1 MIPGVLRYEDGIE
14 VDDEIVVMTTKGEA
28 VALAI
33 AHMTTAVICTA
44 EQGVVARIKR
54 VIMARDVYPRRWG
67 LGPKALIKKKLISEG
82 RLEKYGG
89 YNELTPKQ
97 WKDLFSQ
104 HGIPT
109 LEQLG
114 SDRKRKRLDEGTDA
128 TADFTASPPTDPAII
143 GTVKKE
149 KKKKKK
155 KGSDDERL
163 VGMEF
168 GIESAGRDSDEEKV
182 LVIDQ
187 GLVEEDRKS
196 KKKKKKSKHSE
207 DMETNSVN

>member
-14 VDDEIVVMTTKGEA
+14 VEEEIVVMTTKGEA
-28 VALAI
+28 VALAV

-104 HGIPT
+104 YGIPT
-109 LEQLG
+109 LDELG
-114 SDRKRKRLDEGTDA
+114 SFRKRKREDEGTSA
-128 TADFTASPPTDPAII
+128 TADFTASPPTDPTIVGI
-143 GTVKKE
+143 VKKE

-155 KGSDDERL
+155 KDMDDEPL
-163 VGMEF
+163 VGMEL
-168 GIESAGRDSDEEKV
+168 GIERDSDEEKV

-187 GLVEEDRKS
+187 GLVEEGDAKI
-196 KKKKKKSKHSE
+196 KKKKKKSKQSS
-207 DMETNSVN
+207 DMETNSIN

>member
-14 VDDEIVVMTTKGEA
+14 VEEEIVVMTTKGEA

-44 EQGVVARIKR
+44 EQGIVARIKR

-67 LGPKALIKKKLISEG
+67 LGPKALIKKKLIAEG

-109 LEQLG
+109 LEELG
-114 SDRKRKRLDEGTDA
+114 GGQEAET
-128 TADFTASPPTDPAII
+128 I
-143 GTVKKE
+143 G
-149 KKKKKK
+149 
-155 KGSDDERL
+155 R
-163 VGMEF
+163 
-168 GIESAGRDSDEEKV
+168 GISS
-182 LVIDQ
+182 
-187 GLVEEDRKS
+187 S
-196 KKKKKKSKHSE
+196 
-207 DMETNSVN
+207 

>member
-14 VDDEIVVMTTKGEA
+14 VEEEIVVMTTKGEA

-33 AHMTTAVICTA
+33 AHMTTAVICTT

-89 YNELTPKQ
+89 YNEMTPKQ

-104 HGIPT
+104 HGIPM
-109 LEQLG
+109 LEELG
-114 SDRKRKRLDEGTDA
+114 GDRKRKRLDEGSSA
-128 TADFTASPPTDPAII
+128 TADFTASPPTDPAIV

-155 KGSDDERL
+155 KCSDEDAPL
-163 VGMEF
+163 VGMEL
-168 GIESAGRDSDEEKV
+168 GVESDGENT

-187 GLVEEDRKS
+187 GYAEEDGKS
-196 KKKKKKSKHSE
+196 KKKKKKSKHSSE
-207 DMETNSVN
+207 LEMETNSIN

>member
-14 VDDEIVVMTTKGEA
+14 VEEEIVVMTTKGEA

-44 EQGVVARIKR
+44 EQGIVARIKR

-67 LGPKALIKKKLISEG
+67 LGPKALIKKKLIAEG

-109 LEQLG
+109 LEELG
-114 SDRKRKRLDEGTDA
+114 GDRKRKRLDEESA
-128 TADFTASPPTDPAII
+128 PADFTVIPPTDPSII
-143 GTVKKE
+143 GSVKKE
-149 KKKKKK
+149 KKKKMKK
-155 KGSDDERL
+155 EKELSEE
-163 VGMEF
+163 MMI
-168 GIESAGRDSDEEKV
+168 GISADSDEEKA

-187 GLVEEDRKS
+187 GFVETGEK
-196 KKKKKKSKHSE
+196 KKKKKKSKHN
-207 DMETNSVN
+207 TTQIRL

>member
-14 VDDEIVVMTTKGEA
+14 VEEEIVVMTTKGEA

-67 LGPKALIKKKLISEG
+67 LGPKALIKKKLIAEG

-109 LEQLG
+109 LEELG
-114 SDRKRKRLDEGTDA
+114 GDRKRKRFDEDA
-128 TADFTASPPTDPAII
+128 APADFTTTQPTDPSII
-143 GTVKKE
+143 GSVKKE
-149 KKKKKK
+149 KKKKAKK
-155 KGSDDERL
+155 EKDEML
-163 VGMEF
+163 L
-168 GIESAGRDSDEEKV
+168 GISADSDEEKA

-187 GLVEEDRKS
+187 GFVETGEK
-196 KKKKKKSKHSE
+196 KKKKKKSKHIE
-207 DMETNSVN
+207 METNSAD

>member
-1 MIPGVLRYEDGIE
+1 MLPGILRYEDGIE
-14 VDDEIVVMTTKGEA
+14 VEEEIVVMTTKGEA

-67 LGPKALIKKKLISEG
+67 LGPKALIKKKLIAEG
-82 RLEKYGG
+82 RLEKYGS
-89 YNELTPKQ
+89 YNDMTPQQ

-104 HGIPT
+104 HGIPS
-109 LEQLG
+109 LEELG
-114 SDRKRKRLDEGTDA
+114 SERKRKRLEDHPV
-128 TADFTASPPTDPAII
+128 TADFTPQPPTDPAVVGSI
-143 GTVKKE
+143 KKE

-155 KGSDDERL
+155 ERAELDES
-163 VGMEF
+163 MEVAVA
-168 GIESAGRDSDEEKV
+168 GGESEQEQV

-187 GLVEEDRKS
+187 GFVEGGEGEKKI
-196 KKKKKKSKHSE
+196 KKKKKKDKHASE
-207 DMETNSVN
+207 METPD

>member
-14 VDDEIVVMTTKGEA
+14 VEQEIVVMTTKGEA

-67 LGPKALIKKKLISEG
+67 LGPKALIKKKLIAEG

-109 LEQLG
+109 LEELG
-114 SDRKRKRLDEGTDA
+114 GDRKRKRFDEDPA
-128 TADFTASPPTDPAII
+128 PADFTLTPPTDPSII
-143 GTVKKE
+143 GSVKKE
-149 KKKKKK
+149 KKKKSKK
-155 KGSDDERL
+155 EKDEML
-163 VGMEF
+163 E
-168 GIESAGRDSDEEKV
+168 ISADSDEEKA

-187 GLVEEDRKS
+187 GFVETGEK
-196 KKKKKKSKHSE
+196 KKKKKKSKHIE
-207 DMETNSVN
+207 METNSAD